1 MNQVVRYLT
10 KSRFK
15 LAAECPRK
23 LYYTG
28 KKDYLDRSLDDS
40 FLAALAE
47 GGYQVGEL
55 ACLIHPGG
63 IRVDDLDHQVALAK
77 TAELLQQD
85 EVTIFEA
92 AIAAGNLFVRVDVL
106 RKSGTRI
113 EVIEVKAKSYN
124 AKKDGDFKG
133 AKGQLKSDFLPYL
146 QDVAFQRYV
155 AVAALPGHQVH
166 AFLMLVDKEQS
177 STVDGLNQRFKV
189 VVEGRRLKVQVT
201 PGTTPESLG
210 QCLLAKVP
218 VDGQVDMILSST
230 LAVGPAELRPFRAA
244 VDAFALAYSQ
254 DTPLLPLPSSA
265 CGGCQFKAPSWP
277 LAEQPKS
284 GFHECWSQ
292 AFNWGEPDFNGST
305 VLDLWNFHGK
315 TQLIDQGV
323 LKANQVTLDDLK
335 FDGEEPGVD
344 GMTRKHRQWY
354 VCQPAWPGGGEY
366 YFDGEGYLNARAG
379 WKFPLH
385 CIDFETSAVAIP
397 FASGRHPYEIT
408 AFQFSHHVVHE
419 DGRVEHRS
427 EWLCAKPGVDP
438 NIDFVRA
445 LRDAL
450 SNDDGT
456 IFRWSAHEN
465 TVLNKLREE
474 LLASA
479 APPPDKDAL
488 VNFIESITSRS
499 VSPKEKIH
507 GPRTM
512 VDLCDIAEKFY
523 FHPSTK
529 GSNSLKK
536 VLPALMK
543 SSIVLRETYGKA
555 TYGGKGEVDPIS
567 RTLSNRKEESEMPKT
582 KPPYSP
588 GFRQQMVELVH
599 SGRKPS
605 ELSKE
610 FGCHTTSIL
619 SWVRQAGG
627 SDASALPPANAT
639 ALNAQERQ
647 ELIELRRKLRQVQ
660 MERDILAKATAWFAA
675 KSDKTFTPS
684 THS

>member
-113 EVIEVKAKSYN
+113 EVIEVKAKSYS

-230 LAVGPAELRPFRAA
+230 LAVGPADLRPFRAA

-555 TYGGKGEVDPIS
+555 TYGGKGVSLNFVEPIAWWQERDGQVMDPYALLPPVFDDVSRDETDAADEGLSEELKEGGAAMAAYARLQFEDLSDTRRASIESALLRYCELDTLAMVMAIQAWDHMAATSS
-567 RTLSNRKEESEMPKT
+567 RT
-582 KPPYSP
+582 
-588 GFRQQMVELVH
+588 
-599 SGRKPS
+599 
-605 ELSKE
+605 
-610 FGCHTTSIL
+610 
-619 SWVRQAGG
+619 
-627 SDASALPPANAT
+627 
-639 ALNAQERQ
+639 
-647 ELIELRRKLRQVQ
+647 
-660 MERDILAKATAWFAA
+660 
-675 KSDKTFTPS
+675 
-684 THS
+684 

>member
-230 LAVGPAELRPFRAA
+230 LAVGPADLRPFRAA

-555 TYGGKGEVDPIS
+555 TYGGKGVSLNFVEPIAWWQERDGQVMDPCALLPPVFDDVSRDETDAADEGLSEELKEGGAAMAAYARLQFEDLSDTRRASIESALLRYCELDTLAMVMAIQAWDHMAATSS
-567 RTLSNRKEESEMPKT
+567 RT
-582 KPPYSP
+582 
-588 GFRQQMVELVH
+588 
-599 SGRKPS
+599 
-605 ELSKE
+605 
-610 FGCHTTSIL
+610 
-619 SWVRQAGG
+619 
-627 SDASALPPANAT
+627 
-639 ALNAQERQ
+639 
-647 ELIELRRKLRQVQ
+647 
-660 MERDILAKATAWFAA
+660 
-675 KSDKTFTPS
+675 
-684 THS
+684 

>member
-1 MNQVVRYLT
+1 MNQAVRYLT

-63 IRVDDLDHQVALAK
+63 VRVDELDHQVALAK

-92 AIAAGNLFVRVDVL
+92 AIAVDTLFVRVDIL

-113 EVIEVKAKSYN
+113 EIIEVKAKSYS

-133 AKGQLKSDFLPYL
+133 TKGQLKSDFLPYL

-155 AVAALPGHQVH
+155 SEAAFPGHQVR
-166 AFLMLVDKEQS
+166 AFLMLVDKEQFA
-177 STVDGLNQRFKV
+177 TVDGLNQRFKV
-189 VVEGRRLKVQVT
+189 VVEGRRLRVQVT

-210 QCLLAKVP
+210 QYLLVKVP

-230 LAVGPAELRPFRAA
+230 LAVGPADLRPFPDA
-244 VDAFALAYSQ
+244 VGAFAFAYSQ
-254 DTPLLPLPSSA
+254 DKPLLPVPSSV

-277 LAEQPKS
+277 LAGQPKS

-292 AFNWGEPDFNGST
+292 AFNWGEPDFTGST

-315 TQLIDQGV
+315 TQLIEHGV
-323 LKANQVTLDDLK
+323 LKANQVKLDDLK

-419 DGRVEHRS
+419 DGWVEHRS

-488 VNFIESITSRS
+488 VSFIESITSRS
-499 VSPKEKIH
+499 VSPKEKAH
-507 GPRTM
+507 GLRTM

-536 VLPALMK
+536 V
-543 SSIVLRETYGKA
+543 
-555 TYGGKGEVDPIS
+555 
-567 RTLSNRKEESEMPKT
+567 
-582 KPPYSP
+582 
-588 GFRQQMVELVH
+588 
-599 SGRKPS
+599 
-605 ELSKE
+605 
-610 FGCHTTSIL
+610 C
-619 SWVRQAGG
+619 
-627 SDASALPPANAT
+627 
-639 ALNAQERQ
+639 
-647 ELIELRRKLRQVQ
+647 
-660 MERDILAKATAWFAA
+660 
-675 KSDKTFTPS
+675 
-684 THS
+684 

>member
-1 MNQVVRYLT
+1 MFDHFPSVMNQSIRYLT

-28 KKDYLDRSLDDS
+28 RKGYLDRSLDDS

-55 ACLIHPGG
+55 ACLVHPGG
-63 IRVDDLDHQVALAK
+63 IRVDDLDHAVALAK
-77 TAELLQQD
+77 TAELLQRD

-92 AIAAGNLFVRVDVL
+92 AIVFGSLFVRIDVL
-106 RKSGTRI
+106 RKIGTRI
-113 EVIEVKAKSYN
+113 EIIEVKAKSYSS
-124 AKKDGDFKG
+124 KKDGDFTG

-155 AVAALPGHQVH
+155 AQNALPGHQVH
-166 AFLMLVDKEQS
+166 AFLMLVDKEQF

-189 VVEGRRLKVQVT
+189 VVEGQRLRVQVEA
-201 PGTTPESLG
+201 GTTLESLG
-210 QCLLAKVP
+210 QLLLAKVP
-218 VDGQVDMILSST
+218 VDGQVDMILSDT
-230 LAVGPAELRPFRAA
+230 LIVGPKEQRPFPEAVG
-244 VDAFALAYSQ
+244 VFALAYSQ
-254 DTPLLPLPSSA
+254 DTPLPPVPSSA

-277 LAEQPKS
+277 LPALPKS

-292 AFNWGEPDFNGST
+292 AFHWGEADFSEAT
-305 VLDLWNFHGK
+305 VLDLWNFRGK
-315 TQLIDQGV
+315 TQLIEQGV
-323 LKANQVTLDDLK
+323 LKAKQVTLEDLK
-335 FDGEEPGVD
+335 FDGEDPGVN
-344 GMTRKHRQWY
+344 GMTRQHRQWY
-354 VCQPAWPGGGEY
+354 VCQPEWPGGGEY
-366 YFDGEGYLNARAG
+366 YFDGAGYLSARAG

-408 AFQFSHHVVHE
+408 AFQFSHHVLYE

-427 EWLCAKPGVDP
+427 QWLCAKPGVDP

-445 LRDAL
+445 LCNAL
-450 SNDDGT
+450 SQDNGT

-479 APPPDKDAL
+479 TPPKDKDAL
-488 VNFIESITSRS
+488 VAFIESITSRT
-499 VSPKEKIH
+499 VSSKEKIH

-543 SSIVLRETYGKA
+543 SSPALRETYGQA
-555 TYGGKGEVDPIS
+555 SYGGIGVSLNFVEPIAWWQEHDGEVMDPYA
-567 RTLSNRKEESEMPKT
+567 L
-582 KPPYSP
+582 
-588 GFRQQMVELVH
+588 
-599 SGRKPS
+599 
-605 ELSKE
+605 
-610 FGCHTTSIL
+610 
-619 SWVRQAGG
+619 
-627 SDASALPPANAT
+627 LPPVFDDVSRNEIDAADEGLSEELKEGGAAMAAYARLQFEHLPDARRASIERALLRYCELDTLAMVMAIQAWDHMAAAT
-639 ALNAQERQ
+639 A
-647 ELIELRRKLRQVQ
+647 
-660 MERDILAKATAWFAA
+660 
-675 KSDKTFTPS
+675 KS
-684 THS
+684 

>member
-63 IRVDDLDHQVALAK
+63 IRVDDLDHDVALAK
-77 TAELLQQD
+77 TAQLLQED
-85 EVTIFEA
+85 DVTIFEA
-92 AIAAGNLFVRVDVL
+92 AIAAGTLFVRVDVL
-106 RKSGTRI
+106 RKRGTRI
-113 EVIEVKAKSYN
+113 EIIEVKAKSYS

-155 AVAALPGHQVH
+155 AEQALPGHQVH
-166 AFLMLVDKEQS
+166 AFLMLVDKEQI

-189 VVEGRRLKVQVT
+189 VVEGRRLRVQVT
-201 PGTTPESLG
+201 PSTTLESLG
-210 QCLLAKVP
+210 QILLTKVP
-218 VDGQVDMILSST
+218 VDEQVDMILSGT
-230 LAVGPAELRPFRAA
+230 LTVGPADLRSFPVA
-244 VDAFALAYSQ
+244 VTAFALAYSQ
-254 DTPLLPLPSSA
+254 DKPLPPVPSSA
-265 CGGCQFKAPSWP
+265 CGACQFKAPSWP
-277 LAEQPKS
+277 LAGQLKS
-284 GFHECWSQ
+284 GFHECWAE
-292 AFNWGEPDFNGST
+292 AFKWGEPDFTGST

-315 TQLIDQGV
+315 SQLINQGV
-323 LKANQVTLDDLK
+323 LRANQVALEDLK

-366 YFDGEGYLNARAG
+366 YFDGAGYLNARAG

-385 CIDFETSAVAIP
+385 CIDFETSSVAIP
-397 FASGRHPYEIT
+397 FTSGRHPYEIT
-408 AFQFSHHVVHE
+408 AFQFSHHVVYE
-419 DGRVEHRS
+419 DGRVEHRTQ
-427 EWLCAKPGVDP
+427 WLCANPGVDP

-445 LRDAL
+445 LRGAL
-450 SNDDGT
+450 SKDDGT
-456 IFRWSAHEN
+456 ILRWSAHEN

-474 LLASA
+474 LLMSA
-479 APPPDKDAL
+479 AAAADKDAL
-488 VNFIESITSRS
+488 VSFIESITSRS
-499 VSPKEKIH
+499 VSPKEKVH

-523 FHPSTK
+523 FHPFTK

-536 VLPALMK
+536 VLPALM
-543 SSIVLRETYGKA
+543 SSSTALRETYGKA
-555 TYGGKGEVDPIS
+555 NYGGKGVSLNFVEPIAWWQERDGQVMDPYALLPPVFDDVS
-567 RTLSNRKEESEMPKT
+567 RNETDAADEGLSAELKE
-582 KPPYSP
+582 
-588 GFRQQMVELVH
+588 
-599 SGRKPS
+599 
-605 ELSKE
+605 
-610 FGCHTTSIL
+610 
-619 SWVRQAGG
+619 GG
-627 SDASALPPANAT
+627 AAMAAYARLQFEDLSDARRSSIESALLRYCELDTLAMVMAIQAWDQIAADAT
-639 ALNAQERQ
+639 AR
-647 ELIELRRKLRQVQ
+647 
-660 MERDILAKATAWFAA
+660 
-675 KSDKTFTPS
+675 P
-684 THS
+684 

>member
-230 LAVGPAELRPFRAA
+230 LAVGPADLRPFRAA

-408 AFQFSHHVVHE
+408 AFQFLHHVVHE

-555 TYGGKGEVDPIS
+555 TYGGKGVSLNFVEPIAWWQERDGQVMDPYALLPPVFDDVSRDETDAADEGLSEELKEGGAAMAAYARLQFEDLSDTRRASIESALLRYCELDTLAMVMAIQAWDHMAATSS
-567 RTLSNRKEESEMPKT
+567 RT
-582 KPPYSP
+582 
-588 GFRQQMVELVH
+588 
-599 SGRKPS
+599 
-605 ELSKE
+605 
-610 FGCHTTSIL
+610 
-619 SWVRQAGG
+619 
-627 SDASALPPANAT
+627 
-639 ALNAQERQ
+639 
-647 ELIELRRKLRQVQ
+647 
-660 MERDILAKATAWFAA
+660 
-675 KSDKTFTPS
+675 
-684 THS
+684 